1 MLFVWEVPPASKPL
15 PPNQRPRLEQRRAE
29 DQGRRGE
36 STAVDAMSGKA
47 DTQRKLTEAYLAEH
61 NLEAVLNAVINQ
73 CVKDRPA
80 DPFVSM
86 ATLLKE
92 HSSAKIGVLS
102 VLAREVLDATGVPTV
117 EVTVTTQQGEFTAS
131 CPGAAAADA
140 AAVAAVYLRD
150 GDAQRYA
157 GAGVRNA
164 VKNVNELVAPVLMGM
179 VPQDQGRI
187 DAALVDLDG
196 TGSMGKLGAN
206 AALAVSMACAR
217 AGAMEKGVGLY
228 RHLADLAEMQD
239 VCLPVP
245 AFSLLSGGDQAGNAL
260 AFRDFAVM
268 PIGLP
273 SLKEAV
279 RCGAEVQ
286 RELRAAVREQFGWAA
301 ADATGAEGAACPPLE
316 SPEQA
321 IDLLT
326 AAIVAAGYTTDDVK
340 IAVGVSAGTFV
351 VAKTSGG
358 DEDAQA
364 EAAALA
370 AEAAAAEAAEK
381 DGGDGDGSE
390 DGDGGEGKV
399 AEAPLRDY
407 NMTYKNGPDD
417 DKDARIVDGD
427 ALRDEYRA
435 LCEKYVWAVVCVCV
449 CVRARACGDSV
460 VCCVMYCVGVPGKGL
475 WVFLGEC
482 V

>member
-1 MLFVWEVPPASKPL
+1 
-15 PPNQRPRLEQRRAE
+15 
-29 DQGRRGE
+29 
-36 STAVDAMSGKA
+36 
-47 DTQRKLTEAYLAEH
+47 
-61 NLEAVLNAVINQ
+61 
-73 CVKDRPA
+73 
-80 DPFVSM
+80 
-86 ATLLKE
+86 
-92 HSSAKIGVLS
+92 
-102 VLAREVLDATGVPTV
+102 
-117 EVTVTTQQGEFTAS
+117 
-131 CPGAAAADA
+131 
-140 AAVAAVYLRD
+140 
-150 GDAQRYA
+150 
-157 GAGVRNA
+157 
-164 VKNVNELVAPVLMGM
+164 M

-228 RHLADLAEMQD
+228 RHLADLAELQD

-260 AFRDFAVM
+260 AFRDFAIM

-279 RCGAEVQ
+279 RCGAEIQ
-286 RELRAAVREQFGWAA
+286 RELRTAVREQFGWAA
-301 ADATGAEGAACPPLE
+301 ADATVAEGAACPPLE

-326 AAIVAAGYTTDDVK
+326 GAIVAAGYTTDDVK
-340 IAVGVSAGTFV
+340 IAIGVSAGTFV
-351 VAKTSGG
+351 VPKARGG
-358 DEDAQA
+358 DEDAEA

-381 DGGDGDGSE
+381 EGDGEGSE
-390 DGDGGEGKV
+390 DGEGK
-399 AEAPLRDY
+399 AIDAPVREYD
-407 NMTYKNGPDD
+407 MTYKNGPD

-435 LCEKYVWAVVCVCV
+435 LCEKYVWACV
-449 CVRARACGDSV
+449 SV
-460 VCCVMYCVGVPGKGL
+460 IFDAFFYLC
-475 WVFLGEC
+475 LGFC
-482 V
+482 AGFGMC